1 MKKKKA
7 RAMKICNDRNLIN
20 ENIERAPR
28 FKVELLQKNINSV
41 KKNKKNNLLITCK
54 EK

>member
-28 FKVELLQKNINSV
+28 FKTELMQKNINSV
-41 KKNKKNNLLITCK
+41 KIRLNK
-54 EK
+54 